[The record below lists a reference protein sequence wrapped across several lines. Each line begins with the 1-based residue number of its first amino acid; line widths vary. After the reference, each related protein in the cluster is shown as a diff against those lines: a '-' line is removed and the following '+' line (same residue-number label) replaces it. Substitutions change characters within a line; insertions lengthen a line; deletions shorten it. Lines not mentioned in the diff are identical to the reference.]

1 MINHR
6 IVFCKFGDDLLLTY
20 CGIMGLGNGNDGCV
34 FVCCSYRTNYFLL
47 IVSVLSK
54 WASWILFIEIMIFGD
69 GFSHY

>member
-34 FVCCSYRTNYFLL
+34 
-47 IVSVLSK
+47 
-54 WASWILFIEIMIFGD
+54 LFAAATGPTTSF
-69 GFSHY
+69 

>member
-1 MINHR
+1 
-6 IVFCKFGDDLLLTY
+6 
-20 CGIMGLGNGNDGCV
+20 MGLGNDNDGCV

-69 GFSHY
+69 GFSLLAF